1 MTIQHVWRHYVRFNI
16 EIHTA
21 SQSVSS
27 PRCTMQ
33 RGIHGL
39 IVNEIADPDRSN
51 PTRSRWER
59 PLDTIR
65 SFEAAIDGNYARKSG
80 RYGKLPL
87 NSKNSIFAILLL
99 TSNSDGA
106 TESRRSSYYGGMS
119 ISGFSLGALPR
130 IPANGAIYGVAHDYL
145 LSASSLSS
153 QAITVNHE
161 QVSRVCALAHAVN
174 RGISTAWKNMLLFF
188 QWKYLWGWQLGDLN
202 ACFSCAFYFS

>member
-1 MTIQHVWRHYVRFNI
+1 
-16 EIHTA
+16 
-21 SQSVSS
+21 
-27 PRCTMQ
+27 MQ

-39 IVNEIADPDRSN
+39 IVNKIADPDRSN

-80 RYGKLPL
+80 RYGKPPL
-87 NSKNSIFAILLL
+87 NSKNSIFTVLLL
-99 TSNSDGA
+99 TSSSDGA
-106 TESRRSSYYGGMS
+106 TESRRSSYYGGMP

-161 QVSRVCALAHAVN
+161 QVSRVCALAHSL
-174 RGISTAWKNMLLFF
+174 STAVFPQHGKHAIFF

-202 ACFSCAFYFS
+202 ACFSCAFYFSWSRFG